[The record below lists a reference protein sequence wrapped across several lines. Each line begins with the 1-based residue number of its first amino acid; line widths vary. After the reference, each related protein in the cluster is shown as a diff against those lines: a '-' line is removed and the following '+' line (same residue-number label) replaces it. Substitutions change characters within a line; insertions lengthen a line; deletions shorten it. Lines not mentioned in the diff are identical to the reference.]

1 VTDPHATPPRLW
13 SRLGRDVAM
22 VLWPSFLAA
31 SVACLFF
38 YAIFDPTQ
46 IGQDTVMAEWFTDAH
61 AGYAL
66 GFFSFWGFTTLSSAL
81 TLYLARTEA
90 EQHAQVTRDHD

>member
-1 VTDPHATPPRLW
+1 MNDQPHDRHRLL
-13 SRLGRDVAM
+13 SRFSRDIAM
-22 VLWPSFLAA
+22 VLWPSFIAA
-31 SVACLFF
+31 SIACLFF

-46 IGQDTVMAEWFTDAH
+46 IGQDTVLADWFTDTH

-81 TLYLARTEA
+81 TLYLVRTEA
-90 EQHAQVTRDHD
+90 DHRHDSGKDHD